1 MALIRQVGMSGKDVG
16 GMTLSWSTITQ
27 LNYEDFVVYII
38 LHINGTKK
46 CALREPPVAQTIH
59 ELQTPSDYFGKNA
72 RSSLLTR
79 KPRTQA
85 SHADNPIKK
94 RMRKWDGKKNGSN
107 DHSNASH

>member
-46 CALREPPVAQTIH
+46 CA
-59 ELQTPSDYFGKNA
+59 
-72 RSSLLTR
+72 
-79 KPRTQA
+79 
-85 SHADNPIKK
+85 
-94 RMRKWDGKKNGSN
+94 
-107 DHSNASH
+107 